1 MPKSRQVCFGL
12 YHQQRAVTELSRC
25 LRQKSNKRAHFP
37 FHTSQHQAKM
47 SPKRSP
53 ELARFLT
60 AVWPFFSGLVE
71 NRLAACVNII
81 PGLTSIYRW
90 KGTIEKDNEVLL
102 MIKSPSASLAN
113 LTTFVKSLH
122 PYEVCEIISLPI
134 QQGNPDYLQFLMDAT
149 AGGKH

>member
-1 MPKSRQVCFGL
+1 
-12 YHQQRAVTELSRC
+12 
-25 LRQKSNKRAHFP
+25 
-37 FHTSQHQAKM
+37 
-47 SPKRSP
+47 
-53 ELARFLT
+53 
-60 AVWPFFSGLVE
+60 
-71 NRLAACVNII
+71 
-81 PGLTSIYRW
+81 
-90 KGTIEKDNEVLL
+90 

>member
-1 MPKSRQVCFGL
+1 MPKSRQVLLGCFSVL
-12 YHQQRAVTELSRC
+12 RLVSSTACRDRAFSMSATEIQQAGAFSVSYVTAPSKDVAE
-25 LRQKSNKRAHFP
+25 KIA
-37 FHTSQHQAKM
+37 
-47 SPKRSP
+47 
-53 ELARFLT
+53 
-60 AVWPFFSGLVE
+60 SGLVE

>member
-1 MPKSRQVCFGL
+1 MF
-12 YHQQRAVTELSRC
+12 RASSLI
-25 LRQKSNKRAHFP
+25 FFYP
-37 FHTSQHQAKM
+37 FLLDWCSQ
-47 SPKRSP
+47 
-53 ELARFLT
+53 
-60 AVWPFFSGLVE
+60 
-71 NRLAACVNII
+71 
-81 PGLTSIYRW
+81 
-90 KGTIEKDNEVLL
+90 VLL